1 MFCIGLIWTL
11 WLAVGAVVAA
21 ALGNADFVDD
31 GAAALAGLAVP
42 PIDIK
47 MTLRIALRAV
57 WLEIPANAGA
67 FVLDAAMQRILN
79 RLMQTFDVLICQLTG
94 ADCRVNAGLKQCL
107 ISVDVADAGDKALVE
122 QKRLDHALAP
132 LQTLAKQG
140 GGKGFAKRFRP
151 QMSQQFLC
159 IVGQIHSAKLAAV
172 GKAQLP
178 ALIQLKAHMN
188 PFIGAMPRIIGGD
201 IQTARHFEMH
211 HQHIGIEFNQNIF
224 GAPPDGM
231 HRLAGHTRGEFG
243 WMRRMDGL
251 LPVVPHRLYR
261 VSNQRLAQP
270 ADDRLDFW
278 QFRHIFSL
286 FADLE
291 NGFILG
297 DSFTMLGAIMQLRR
311 IG

>member
-1 MFCIGLIWTL
+1 MFCIGLIWTFR
-11 WLAVGAVVAA
+11 LAAGAVVAA
-21 ALGNADFVDD
+21 ALGNSDFVDD
-31 GAAALAGLAVP
+31 GAATLAGLAVP
-42 PIDIK
+42 PVDIK
-47 MTLRIALRAV
+47 MMLRIALCTIR
-57 WLEIPANAGA
+57 LEIPADAGA

-79 RLMQTFDVLICQLTG
+79 RLMQVFDVLVCQLTG
-94 ADCRVNAGLKQCL
+94 ADCRVNAGLKQSL
-107 ISVDVADAGDKALVE
+107 VSIDIADAGDKALVE
-122 QKRLDHALAP
+122 QKRLDHAPAP

-140 GGKGFAKRFRP
+140 GREGFAKRFWT
-151 QMSQQFLC
+151 QMPQQFLC
-159 IVGQIHSAKLAAV
+159 IVGQIHFAKLAAV

-188 PFIGAMPRIIGGD
+188 PFVGAMPRIIGGD

-211 HQHIGIEFNQNIF
+211 HQHIGIEFDQNIL

-231 HRLAGHTRGEFG
+231 HCLAGHPRGEFG
-243 WMRRMDGL
+243 WMRRMDGF

-261 VSNQRLAQP
+261 VSNQRFAQP

-278 QFRHIFSL
+278 QFWHIFSL

-311 IG
+311 IV